1 MSAQSVHLRHTTEE
15 SNGYAAPRAANG
27 QYDDELPRSENGK
40 RVSEELYWQ
49 TYYEHPDFNYEW
61 NNGVLEEKPM
71 ADVRNA
77 AMYQWLL
84 VLLRAYLE
92 VYPIAQLVNLE
103 IGFRLALGKKKAS
116 IRKPDLFV
124 VRQDNPVTLNPL
136 DRNYH
141 GICDLCIESLS
152 DSTQGEI
159 NRDIKTKKAEYEGV
173 GVREYYILD
182 ASDEHMRF
190 YYLTSQGDYAAIPP
204 VAGDIIQSN
213 VLPGF
218 QFRLSDLHRQ
228 PTLIELAEDDL
239 YRHFVL
245 PQYQAAKARAEQE
258 RIRAERLA
266 AKLRALGLTE
276 EELES

>member
-15 SNGYAAPRAANG
+15 SNGYAAPHAANG
-27 QYDDELPRSENGK
+27 HYDDELPRSENGK

-61 NNGVLEEKPM
+61 NNGILEEKPM

-77 AMYQWLL
+77 AIYRWLL
-84 VLLRAYLE
+84 KLLEAYLE
-92 VYPIAQLVNLE
+92 THAIAQLVNLE

-124 VRQDNPVTLNPL
+124 VRHDNPVTLNPL
-136 DRNYH
+136 DRNYR

-159 NRDIKTKKAEYEGV
+159 DRDVKTKKAEYKGV

-182 ASDEHMRF
+182 ASDKHMSF
-190 YYLTSQGDYAAIPP
+190 YALTPQGDYAAIIP
-204 VAGDIIQSN
+204 VAGDIIQST

-218 QFRLSDLHRQ
+218 QFRISDLHRQ
-228 PTLIELAEDDL
+228 PTLIELAEDAV

-258 RIRAERLA
+258 RMRAERLA